1 MAFRIPDNIS
11 QRNFLSNAGT
21 QQFRI
26 NKLQEQIVSGKR
38 INRASD
44 DPGGTEAIISLR
56 TSQSE
61 IDQFSRN
68 ADTAARKLTA
78 ADDTLSGYRN
88 VLDRVRTLF
97 AQGISDT
104 TTDEARGFI
113 AVEIDAL
120 RTSILRIANTEQN
133 GEFIFGGTRQNTPPF
148 DSSGTLSAT
157 PATFQFVQ
165 IEPGA
170 DAIAVGVTADT
181 IFTDATENIFND
193 LTAASAAL
201 RGTGDPVADRTAL
214 QTAIDRVDVYTDL
227 TTVAHSFVGVNT
239 EITEIVK
246 DRLVDTDISYS
257 AQLSAIED
265 TDFVE
270 AVFELSQ
277 ARQSLEAIYQIAATS
292 RRSLLDFLG

>member
-1 MAFRIPDNIS
+1 MAFRIPDSIA
-11 QRNFLSNAGT
+11 QRNFLNNAGT

-26 NKLQEQIVSGKR
+26 SRLQEQIVSGKR

-61 IDQFSRN
+61 IDQFGRN
-68 ADTAARKLTA
+68 ADTASRKLTA

-88 VLDRVRTLF
+88 VLDRIRTLF

-113 AVEIDAL
+113 AVEIEAL

-133 GEFIFGGTRQNTPPF
+133 GEFIFGGTRQDTPPF
-148 DSSGTLSAT
+148 DGTGTLSAT

-165 IEPGA
+165 IEPGS

-181 IFTDATENIFND
+181 IFTDTTANIFDDLND
-193 LTAASAAL
+193 AAAAL
-201 RGTGDPVADRTAL
+201 RGTGNPVADRTAL

-227 TTVAHSFVGVNT
+227 ATVAHSFVGVNT
-239 EITEIVK
+239 EITEIVQ
-246 DRLVDTDISYS
+246 DRLVDTNISYS

-270 AVFELSQ
+270 AVFELSE
-277 ARQSLEAIYQIAATS
+277 ARQSLEAIYQIAGTS
-292 RRSLLDFLG
+292 RRSLLDFIG